1 MSLHLDT
8 HVVVWLAAGEA
19 GRIPNETRAR
29 LAVEPLRVSPMVKL
43 ELAYL
48 REIGRITAS
57 PDEILAELGRSIGL
71 ATDGTAIIDVVA
83 TALPLDFTRD
93 AFDRLIL
100 AQATAVGALLVTKDE
115 RLRTVAPEHTLW
127 D

>member
-8 HVVVWLAAGEA
+8 HVVVWLAAGEFR
-19 GRIPNETRAR
+19 RIPEATRSR
-29 LAVEPLRVSPMVKL
+29 LAVEPLRVSPVVKL

-71 ATDGTAIIDVVA
+71 ATDGTPFIDVVA
-83 TALPLDFTRD
+83 AALPLDFSRD

-100 AQATAVGALLVTKDE
+100 AHAVATGAPLVTKDE
-115 RLRTVAPEHTLW
+115 RIRAAAPEGTLW
-127 D
+127 E

>member
-1 MSLHLDT
+1 M
-8 HVVVWLAAGEA
+8 VVWLAAGEA
-19 GRIPNETRAR
+19 ARIPERTRAR
-29 LAVEPLRVSPMVKL
+29 LTAEPLRVSPMVQL

-57 PDEILAELGRSIGL
+57 ADAILAELGRSIGL
-71 ATDGTAIIDVVA
+71 AIDGTPFVDVVGS
-83 TALPLDFTRD
+83 ALRLDFTRD

-100 AQATAVGALLVTKDE
+100 AQAAAVGALLVTKDV
-115 RLRTVAPEHTLW
+115 RMRAADPSHTLW

>member
-19 GRIPNETRAR
+19 ARIPERTRAR
-29 LAVEPLRVSPMVKL
+29 LTAEPLRISPMVQL
-43 ELAYL
+43 ELTYL
-48 REIGRITAS
+48 REIGRIAAG

-71 ATDGTAIIDVVA
+71 AIDGTPFVDVVA
-83 TALPLDFTRD
+83 SALRLDFTRD

-100 AQATAVGALLVTKDE
+100 AQAAAVGALLVTKD
-115 RLRTVAPEHTLW
+115 LRMRATDPARTLW

>member
-8 HVVVWLAAGEA
+8 HVVVWLAAGEVH
-19 GRIPNETRAR
+19 RIPAATRAR

-48 REIGRITAS
+48 REIGRIAAS

-71 ATDGTAIIDVVA
+71 ATDGTAFIDVVA
-83 TALPLDFTRD
+83 SAMHLDFTRD

-100 AQATAVGALLVTKDE
+100 AQAITVDALLVTKDE
-115 RLRTVAPEHTLW
+115 RMRTAAPQHTLW
-127 D
+127 H

>member
-19 GRIPNETRAR
+19 RRIPEATRAR

-57 PDEILAELGRSIGL
+57 ADEILAELGRSIGL
-71 ATDGTAIIDVVA
+71 ATDGTPFIDVVA
-83 TALPLDFTRD
+83 AATRLGFTRD

-100 AQATAVGALLVTKDE
+100 AQATAVGAQLVTKDE
-115 RLRTVAPEHTLW
+115 RMRAADPARTLW
-127 D
+127 G